1 MALICEL
8 ASAIGIDDTQI
19 TFRIKDHEGVDLTT
33 TEDGLKLVLAVN
45 YMNSDDFTNN
55 VGQDIGTI
63 ITLRH
68 FNFSLGYGFEGGE
81 FDYDGLFQGLEG
93 LTGTGEG
100 MFQYSQGDLFF
111 NDWAIIQVFPAYG
124 NLTGATFA
132 AHGHSNNNYWGA
144 ANAITNHIQ
153 HRAGSRGRKRTASSA
168 AYNNLIGK
176 NATDSVKVMRTALAM
191 V

>member
-144 ANAITNHIQ
+144 AN
-153 HRAGSRGRKRTASSA
+153 GSSYCPPESMAWEDG
-168 AYNNLIGK
+168 NEN
-176 NATDSVKVMRTALAM
+176 
-191 V
+191 